1 MPISVLEYKQICGRA
16 GRPRYDTFGEAII
29 IADARVN
36 AEEIYDHY
44 ILGTPE
50 PICSQLTNDRSIRIH
65 VLSSIST
72 LPGIKK
78 SEIHDLFEST
88 LLAQSKSKASIMSRV
103 DSAISYLER
112 QSLIKSRNN
121 RYISTEFGKQV
132 SLLYIDPSTGVEFR
146 NAVESIENKIRGDK
160 RTAIV
165 GISSEHESAFSAHRH
180 KDSEY
185 SDTDD
190 NDKDNNDKNNCG
202 HTLGFLHLI
211 TNSPDFYPKF
221 ALRKKD
227 IEEFCSDIEQHRN
240 EQICPINEYE
250 CSRSFWA
257 LHKWINEST
266 DKVLSDKIGVEPGD
280 MHRIVEVAEWL
291 TYSLYEV
298 AKIMRRS
305 DLLTEI
311 HRLRLRIK
319 YGVKEELLALVR
331 LKGIGRVRARS
342 LYEAG
347 FTDLSEIA
355 NASEAHLSVVSNI
368 GPTIAKTIKEQMQNK
383 N

>member
-1 MPISVLEYKQICGRA
+1 
-16 GRPRYDTFGEAII
+16 
-29 IADARVN
+29 
-36 AEEIYDHY
+36 
-44 ILGTPE
+44 
-50 PICSQLTNDRSIRIH
+50 
-65 VLSSIST
+65 
-72 LPGIKK
+72 
-78 SEIHDLFEST
+78 
-88 LLAQSKSKASIMSRV
+88 
-103 DSAISYLER
+103 
-112 QSLIKSRNN
+112 
-121 RYISTEFGKQV
+121 
-132 SLLYIDPSTGVEFR
+132 
-146 NAVESIENKIRGDK
+146 VESIENKIRGDK

-165 GISSEHESAFSAHRH
+165 GSGDSSEHESAFSAHDCH

-185 SDTDD
+185 SDR
-190 NDKDNNDKNNCG
+190 DNNDKNNCS

-211 TNSPDFYPKF
+211 TDSPDFYPKF

-240 EQICPINEYE
+240 EQIRPINEYE

-266 DKVLSDKIGVEPGD
+266 DKVLSDMIGIEPGD

-305 DLLTEI
+305 DLLIEI

-319 YGVKEELLALVR
+319 YGVKEELLALIR

-347 FTDLSEIA
+347 FTDLSKIA
-355 NASEAHLSVVSNI
+355 NASEAHLSAVSNI